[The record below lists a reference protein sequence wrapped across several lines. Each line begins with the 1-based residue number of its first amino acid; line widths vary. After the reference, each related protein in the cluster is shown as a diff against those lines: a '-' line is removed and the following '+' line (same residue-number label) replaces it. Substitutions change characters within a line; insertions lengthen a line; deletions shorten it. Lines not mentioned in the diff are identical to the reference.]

1 MELACRRLFR
11 VLAPE
16 LPIADKI
23 GDICKVLFEKDPTPI
38 LNNFDLLIPKENKEK
53 KAEAARIAQILKILS
68 TTIKGKK
75 SQIRQEFVNMVESL
89 LKS

>member
-1 MELACRRLFR
+1 M
-11 VLAPE
+11 LAPE